1 MFAEIAENA
10 EDYKKFYEQF
20 GKNLK
25 LGVHEDSTN
34 RNKIADLLRFN
45 TSKSGEDM
53 VSLKEYVAKMKEG
66 QKDIFFITGESKAA
80 VANSPFL
87 ETLKKKGIEVIYM
100 VDPIDEYVIQQ
111 LKEFDGKKLKNCT
124 KEGLDLE
131 ESEDEKKKLEEQKTA
146 FEPLCTLIKEVLGD
160 KVEKVLVGK
169 RIEDSPCVLVT
180 GEHGWSANME
190 RIMKAQALRDASMSS
205 YMVSKKTMEI
215 NPNHV
220 IIIELKKKSDS
231 DKGDKT
237 VKDLIWLLYDTSLLT
252 SGFSLDDS
260 THFAGR
266 IHRMIKLGL
275 SIDDDKIDEEELPEL
290 NKDAQEEE
298 HNKMED
304 VD

>member
-1 MFAEIAENA
+1 
-10 EDYKKFYEQF
+10 
-20 GKNLK
+20 
-25 LGVHEDSTN
+25 
-34 RNKIADLLRFN
+34 
-45 TSKSGEDM
+45 
-53 VSLKEYVAKMKEG
+53 MKEG
-66 QKDIFFITGESKAA
+66 QKDIFFITGESRAA
-80 VANSPFL
+80 VANSPFI
-87 ETLKKKGIEVIYM
+87 ETLKKRGIEVVYM

-131 ESEDEKKKLEEQKTA
+131 ETDLEKKAYEEQKTA
-146 FEPLCTLIKEVLGD
+146 FEPLCNLIKEVLTE

-190 RIMKAQALRDASMSS
+190 RIMKAQALRDSTMSN

-215 NPNHV
+215 NPNHS
-220 IIIELKKKSDS
+220 IIQELKKKSDQ
-231 DKGDKT
+231 DKSDKT

-275 SIDDDKIDEEELPEL
+275 SIEDDKIEEEQLPEL
-290 NKDAQEEE
+290 SKDQQEE